1 MAIHSTWSKDRYTQ
15 VGEAIAALYVKALK
29 DMPPD
34 VRNALTQAE
43 RRETVAVGRTVLGTI
58 QRNIGVADQE
68 NLLICQDTGT
78 PVYFVDIG
86 EHSGVNPVPLERAIR
101 EGTERATVSHPLRSS
116 VVSPITRKNDQTN
129 TGYRVPVIHWEFV
142 PGRDDVQI
150 VIVPKGSGSENMTY
164 FRMLLPADGVQGI
177 KRFVVESVVGSGGNP
192 CPPVIV
198 GVGIGG
204 SADLCMLLAKKAII
218 RACGEPNPDP
228 EVQALEEELL
238 AAINASG
245 LGPMGLGG
253 MTTALAVHVEHAAT
267 HISQN
272 PVAVNIQCWAAR
284 RARLVIAPNGD
295 ITMGF

>member
-1 MAIHSTWSKDRYTQ
+1 MVINSAWSKDRYTR
-15 VGEAIAALYVKALK
+15 VGDAIAELYVKALK

-43 RRETVAVGRTVLGTI
+43 QRETVAVGRTVLGTI

-78 PVYFVDIG
+78 PVYFVEIG
-86 EHSGVNPVPLERAIR
+86 EYSGVNPVSLERAIR
-101 EGTERATVSHPLRSS
+101 AGTERATVTHPLRSS

-129 TGYRVPVIHWEFV
+129 TGYRVPVIHWDFV
-142 PGRDDVQI
+142 TERDDVQI

-204 SADLCMLLAKKAII
+204 SSDLCMLLAKKAII

-228 EVQALEEELL
+228 EVHGLEEELL
-238 AAINASG
+238 SAINASG

-295 ITMGF
+295 IAMGF

>member
-1 MAIHSTWSKDRYTQ
+1 MTNNTWSTDRYDT
-15 VGEAIAALYVKALK
+15 VADAIAKLYVKALK

-34 VRNALTQAE
+34 VRDALTKAE
-43 RRETVAVGRTVLGTI
+43 QRETVKMGRTVLSTI
-58 QRNIGVADQE
+58 QQNIAVADQQ

-78 PVYFVDIG
+78 PVYFIEVG
-86 EHSGVNPVPLERAIR
+86 ERSGVNPVQLERAIR
-101 EGTERATVSHPLRSS
+101 HGTVQATVTHPLRSS
-116 VVSPITRKNDQTN
+116 VVSPITRINNQNN

-142 PGRDDVQI
+142 PDRDDVQV

-177 KRFVVESVVGSGGNP
+177 KRFVLDSVVGSGGNP

-204 SADLCMLLAKKAII
+204 SSDLCMLLAKKAII
-218 RACGEPNPDP
+218 RPCGQPNPSP
-228 EVQALEEELL
+228 EVAGLENELL
-238 AAINASG
+238 EAINASG

-253 MTTALAVHVEHAAT
+253 LTTALAVHVEYAAT

-284 RARLVIAPNGD
+284 RGRLTVKNDGD
-295 ITMGF
+295 ITIGF

>member
-1 MAIHSTWSKDRYTQ
+1 MNSRNTWSNDRYQ
-15 VGEAIAALYVKALK
+15 KVVEAVAGLYVKALK
-29 DMPPD
+29 DLPPD
-34 VRNALTQAE
+34 VRTAISHAV
-43 RRETVAVGRTVLGTI
+43 RRETTAVGRTVLGTI
-58 QRNIGVADQE
+58 ERNIGVADTE
-68 NLLICQDTGT
+68 DLLICQDTGT
-78 PVYFVDIG
+78 PVYFVEAG
-86 EHSGVNPVPLERAIR
+86 EYSGVNPVHLEQAIR
-101 EGTERATVSHPLRSS
+101 QGTEQATVSHPLRSS
-116 VVSPITRKNDQTN
+116 VVSPITRKNNQTN
-129 TGYRVPVIHWEFV
+129 SGYRVPVIHWEFV
-142 PGRDDVQI
+142 SGRDDVQI

-218 RACGEPNPDP
+218 RPCGAANQDP
-228 EVQALEEELL
+228 EVAGLEEELL
-238 AAINASG
+238 QAINASG

-253 MTTALAVHVEHAAT
+253 LNTALAVHVEHAAT

-284 RARLVIAPNGD
+284 RARLVVASDGSMAI
-295 ITMGF
+295 GF